1 MFSGEKGFTILEI
14 VIGVSIFLVGML
26 GVAAMEISAI
36 RAEAFSIRLTE
47 ATLLA
52 RSTFEELMSA
62 AYSDAR
68 LDATIF
74 DVATCTDIE
83 KFNVTDRVPTSSCPT
98 PATTAQLEP
107 FNKWNIDPGDNTQ
120 VEHDLGTQGTN
131 NKFRVF
137 YNLCEDCL
145 IDETKSIRVFV
156 RWTVKDQQQTVD
168 FFGII
173 PRS

>member
-1 MFSGEKGFTILEI
+1 MISGEKGFTILEI

-47 ATLLA
+47 ATMLA

-62 AYSDAR
+62 PYEDSR
-68 LDATIF
+68 LDATIYTIAN
-74 DVATCTDIE
+74 VNN
-83 KFNVTDRVPTSSCPT
+83 FNENDPNAVTYGRNNIN
-98 PATTAQLEP
+98 PA
-107 FNKWNIDPGDNTQ
+107 DNTK
-120 VEHDLGTQGTN
+120 VEHNPDPLGVGTN
-131 NKFRVF
+131 GKFRVF

-145 IDETKSIRVFV
+145 IEDTKSIRIFV
-156 RWTVKDQQQTVD
+156 RWAVKDQTRTID
-168 FFGII
+168 YFGII

>member
-1 MFSGEKGFTILEI
+1 MISEEKGFTILEI

-47 ATLLA
+47 ATMLA

-62 AYSDAR
+62 PYSDSR
-68 LDATIF
+68 LDAPNYTIA
-74 DVATCTDIE
+74 DVND
-83 KFNVTDRVPTSSCPT
+83 FNENDPNAVTYGRNT
-98 PATTAQLEP
+98 
-107 FNKWNIDPGDNTQ
+107 IDPDNNTK
-120 VEHDLGTQGTN
+120 VDHDPDPGGVGTN

-145 IDETKSIRVFV
+145 LDDTKSIRVFV
-156 RWTVKDQQQTVD
+156 RWTVKDQSRTVD
-168 FFGII
+168 YFGII
-173 PRS
+173 PRSR

>member
-26 GVAAMEISAI
+26 GVAALEISAI

-62 AYSDAR
+62 PYSDAR
-68 LDATIF
+68 LDATTF
-74 DVATCTDIE
+74 DSTVAAEVDTFNETDP
-83 KFNVTDRVPTSSCPT
+83 TDPDSK
-98 PATTAQLEP
+98 
-107 FNKWNIDPGDNTQ
+107 NNIDPADATQ
-120 VEHDLGTQGTN
+120 VEHDLGLQGTN
-131 NKFRVF
+131 NNFRVF

-145 IDETKSIRVFV
+145 IEDTKSIRVFV
-156 RWTVKDQQQTVD
+156 RWTVKDQARTVD
-168 FFGII
+168 YFGLI

>member
-14 VIGVSIFLVGML
+14 VIGISIFMVGML
-26 GVAAMEISAI
+26 GVAALEISAI

-62 AYSDAR
+62 SYSDSR

-74 DVATCTDIE
+74 DAATCTDVE
-83 KFNVTDRVPTSSCPT
+83 KFNVTDRIPTSSCPV

-107 FNKWNIDPGDNTQ
+107 FNKWNIDPDDNAQ
-120 VEHDLGTQGTN
+120 VEHAFPLQGTN

-145 IDETKSIRVFV
+145 IEDTKSIRVFV
-156 RWTVKDQQQTVD
+156 RWTVKDQEQTVEY
-168 FFGII
+168 FGLI
-173 PRS
+173 PRG